1 MRERET
7 KQNETDGQINVG
19 ESSEEEAKI
28 LAGFSLGSESNFLHN
43 SVFFLK
49 VFTICLYYII

>member
-7 KQNETDGQINVG
+7 KQNETDGQINAG

-43 SVFFLK
+43 SVFF
-49 VFTICLYYII
+49 